1 MLESLTVNAK
11 KNSRL
16 SSAVILPAT
25 LILVTVVYLIEAIRN
40 VRPLEEGTAGPSFFP
55 IVVSVVMLAALL
67 PLLWSGWRKT
77 APSEEKTDEKEPVS
91 MAAPVKV
98 VLLTAAYIALF
109 KPVGYFISS
118 ALYVLALLYVFR
130 FKGRHPLMN
139 VFWAVVIAGLCFVL
153 FSEIFQIRL
162 PKLGEII

>member
-1 MLESLTVNAK
+1 MSTK
-11 KNSRL
+11 KNSRFGG
-16 SSAVILPAT
+16 AVILPAT
-25 LILVTVVYLIEAIRN
+25 LIVVTVIYLIEAIRN

-55 IVVSVVMLAALL
+55 IVISVVMLIALSQ
-67 PLLWSGWRKT
+67 LLWSGWRQT
-77 APSEEKTDEKEPVS
+77 ESTEGEKDDGEEPVS
-91 MAAPVKV
+91 LAAPVKV
-98 VLLTAAYIALF
+98 VILTAAYIALF
-109 KPVGYFISS
+109 KPVGYFIST